1 MIEIKAQNIEKK
13 YGTKRV
19 LTGIGFH
26 YQSSVLGIA
35 GSNGSGKSTLLKM
48 LSGLLKPTS
57 GNIFWKIDG
66 ADFSPKAISPYLG
79 FAAPY
84 IQLYEE
90 LTVEENLRFLVNLQK
105 NSVKEDINA
114 LLSRFEVKKLRNSL
128 YGNLS
133 TGQQQRVKLASTVI
147 KNPSILMLD
156 EPGSNL
162 DEKGKVLIQSLVQSF
177 REDERMVI
185 IASNQT
191 DELDMCDH
199 QIDLNNLKN

>member
-19 LTGIGFH
+19 LTGIDFH

-57 GNIFWKIDG
+57 GNIFWNIDG
-66 ADFSPKAISPYLG
+66 ADFLPKAISPYLG

-105 NSVKEDINA
+105 NSVIEDLNA
-114 LLSRFEVKKLRNSL
+114 LLSRFEVKKFRNSL